1 MDIYYDLLLYHIIHD
16 QRDFVYL
23 QVNIDKVS
31 DWVDGNHLIL
41 NAAMSKVMI
50 ISRRRVPSTLEV
62 CLSLLSP
69 LLQQVENY
77 KYLVNSSFNYS
88 THYLVHNICSSAS

>member
-31 DWVDGNHLIL
+31 DWVDGNYLIL
-41 NAAMSKVMI
+41 NAAMS
-50 ISRRRVPSTLEV
+50 
-62 CLSLLSP
+62 
-69 LLQQVENY
+69 QV
-77 KYLVNSSFNYS
+77 
-88 THYLVHNICSSAS
+88 